1 MNNKFDIRKEI
12 DKYISHITSDIVSI
26 KTKNKVKQ
34 EYAEH
39 IEDSVFRY
47 QLSGLDER
55 SAFYQVCKDMGDV
68 SKMRVLL
75 ADIHN
80 NKLQMFFVY
89 KIWHKI
95 REYFNSKRFLKH
107 FLIASIV
114 FIVLG
119 IMFIA
124 YSDWILDYAARLIL
138 LFNDYEFTM
147 RILWGIIIFIG
158 AVASIFLCKLFV
170 YYICYLFG
178 RLKCYFSL
186 WCISLLHRH
195 KLVLT
200 RLPFSSLFGMSK
212 NGDIQITIG
221 NNKYIVHFIDVVFR
235 YRREV
240 TVLDDDCYAV
250 SKAVPSELRTI
261 GATLVDGESWFELY
275 RTAVKSYATDSK
287 KLKRFPVLEKDDKNI
302 HVIIIHSDPIKKS
315 LVTKNQVKDLCDGEC
330 IGGYIN
336 YSFKA
341 FVRLLKRS

>member
-12 DKYISHITSDIVSI
+12 DKYISHITSDIVSM

-39 IEDSVFRY
+39 LEDSVFRY
-47 QLSGLDER
+47 QLCGLDER
-55 SAFYQVCKDMGDV
+55 SAFYQACKDMGDV

-89 KIWHKI
+89 KICHKI

-124 YSDWILDYAARLIL
+124 CSDWILDYIAKLIL

-147 RILWGIIIFIG
+147 RILWVLIIFLG
-158 AVASIFLCKLFV
+158 VAVLIFLCKVFV
-170 YYICYLFG
+170 SYICYFFG
-178 RLKCYFSL
+178 RLKCYLSL
-186 WCISLLHRH
+186 WCISSLHRR
-195 KLVLT
+195 KLVFT

-212 NGDIQITIG
+212 NGDIQITIEK
-221 NNKYIVHFIDVVFR
+221 NKYIIHFIDVVFR

-240 TVLDDDCYAV
+240 TILDDDCYAV
-250 SKAVPSELRTI
+250 SKVVPNELRTM

-275 RTAVKSYATDSK
+275 RTSVKSYASDTK
-287 KLKRFPVLEKDDKNI
+287 KLKKFPVLENDDKNI

-330 IGGYIN
+330 IGQYIN